1 MDWRLGF
8 GGRRSGGR
16 TGFAESY
23 GPKGGRGI
31 ERRNAPCR
39 TRTCDRRI
47 RNPLLYPAEL
57 RAQFKSQLR
66 LSYYVPGEQGRQGD
80 LQLGGTTRR
89 TCESRVRSI
98 KLTSAEE
105 NTGESAWLL
114 LVLLIMRFRDES
126 REELLPGQSYGERFP
141 GHQLPAGE
149 GRSQGTDLVQSLTT
163 KRGGQSSRRPSLCA
177 CSNASVQS

>member
-23 GPKGGRGI
+23 GPRGGRGI

-66 LSYYVPGEQGRQGD
+66 LATMSQGAGEARRFAT
-80 LQLGGTTRR
+80 GGTTRP
-89 TCESRVRSI
+89 CGSRVRSV
-98 KLTSAEE
+98 KLTLAEE
-105 NTGESAWLL
+105 NTGESARLL
-114 LVLLIMRFRDES
+114 LVLLIMSFRKES
-126 REELLPGQSYGERFP
+126 REE
-141 GHQLPAGE
+141 
-149 GRSQGTDLVQSLTT
+149 
-163 KRGGQSSRRPSLCA
+163 
-177 CSNASVQS
+177 